1 MPDTT
6 LITNIGSLVT
16 NASGRPGD
24 AGIVNGA
31 AVAIR
36 DGVVVWVG
44 AADAVPPEHRG
55 AEELDVDGRAAL
67 PGFVDAHTH
76 LVFAGDRSDEFTR
89 RLAGDRYE
97 DILAAG
103 GGIHATVT
111 ATRAAPFD
119 DLVDGAIARLGRML
133 ASGTTTVEAKSGYGL
148 TVADEVR
155 ILEATAAAGNRSP
168 VDVVPTFLGAHIPD
182 RGVPAADYV
191 DLVIEEMLPACA
203 PLARFCDVFCDEAAF
218 GVDDS
223 RRVLEAGA
231 AHGLG
236 LRVHADQLGRSG
248 GAALAAEM
256 GAASADHLD
265 HATPEDA
272 AKLAATGVV
281 AVLLPAASF
290 SMRSQQAPGRMLW
303 DAGVTIALA
312 TDCNPGTSN
321 VESMGFVVAVACL
334 DMGLSPDEAVWAATR
349 GSARSLGLD
358 DRGAITPGR
367 VADIVILDAP
377 SHHHIPYRPGSNL
390 VWKVVKRGTVVARG
404 EGRGAR
410 LA

>member
-24 AGIVNGA
+24 AGIVSDA

-44 AADAVPPEHRG
+44 AADAVPPEHRE

-76 LVFAGDRSDEFTR
+76 LVFAGDRSDEFAR

-97 DILAAG
+97 EILASG
-103 GGIHATVT
+103 GGIHATVA

-119 DLVDGAIARLGRML
+119 DLVEGAIARLGRML

-148 TVADEVR
+148 TVADEVK
-155 ILEATAAAGNRSP
+155 ILEAVAAAGERSP
-168 VDVVPTFLGAHIPD
+168 VDVVPTFLGAHVPD

-191 DLVIEEMLPACA
+191 DLVVEEMLPACA
-203 PLARFCDVFCDEAAF
+203 PLASFCDVFCDEAAF

-236 LRVHADQLGRSG
+236 LRVHAEQLGWSG
-248 GAALAAEM
+248 GATLAAEL

-272 AKLAATGVV
+272 ARLAAAGVA

-290 SMRSQQAPGRMLW
+290 SMRSPQAPGRMLW
-303 DAGVTIALA
+303 DAGVTVGLA

-334 DMGLSPDEAVWAATR
+334 EMGLTPDEAVWAATR
-349 GSARSLGLD
+349 GSALSLGLD
-358 DRGAITPGR
+358 DRGALTPGR
-367 VADIVILDAP
+367 AADVVVLDAP
-377 SHHHIPYRPGSNL
+377 SHRHIPYRPGSDL
-390 VWKVVKRGTVVARG
+390 VWKVVKGGVQVARD
-404 EGRGAR
+404 R
-410 LA
+410 